1 MAYRRKRAPAEQ
13 RFWARVYQENGP
25 LHPYDPSLGRCWP
38 WVGTPGTFHRDGYGY
53 LSYEGKAQLA
63 HRIAWRLVKG
73 EIPEGLELTHS
84 CNYPRCCNP
93 VSFVWHNN
101 QFKHDHFGEFDSIVL
116 SLAYRVRLAE
126 VPLLSHDLPKI
137 MTGARRPSQHEFLSA
152 CVFGILK
159 R

>member
-13 RFWARVYQENGP
+13 RFWARVDQENNP

-84 CNYPRCCNP
+84 CNYPPCCNP
-93 VSFVWHNN
+93 
-101 QFKHDHFGEFDSIVL
+101 DHCVPATHKQNK
-116 SLAYRVRLAE
+116 AYRAKTGRCANQ
-126 VPLLSHDLPKI
+126 PK
-137 MTGARRPSQHEFLSA
+137 GEQQG
-152 CVFGILK
+152 VLK
-159 R
+159 